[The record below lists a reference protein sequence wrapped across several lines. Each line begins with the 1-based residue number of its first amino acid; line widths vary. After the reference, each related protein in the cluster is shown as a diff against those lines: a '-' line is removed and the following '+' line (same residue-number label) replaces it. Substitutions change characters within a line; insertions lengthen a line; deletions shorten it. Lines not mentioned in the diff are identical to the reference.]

1 MPNSY
6 YTKLIISDT
15 SCLIALTNIGRL
27 NLLKELCT
35 VVYITPEV
43 AAEYG
48 EALPDWIQVIPVK
61 DAQKVQTINNDLDL
75 GESTAIALALETQN
89 SLLILDDG
97 KARRF
102 AKNIGLTM
110 TGTLALLITA
120 YKAGILPDF
129 NIVIETLRGH
139 NFRIPVNIDKYLH

>member
-1 MPNSY
+1 MPSSY
-6 YTKLIISDT
+6 YPKLIISDT

-27 NLLKELCT
+27 DLLKELCKI
-35 VVYITPEV
+35 VYITPEV
-43 AAEYG
+43 AAEFG
-48 EALPDWIQVIPVK
+48 EILPDWIQVIPVK
-61 DAQKVQTINNDLDL
+61 DVLKVKTINNILDL

-110 TGTLALLITA
+110 TGTLGLLITA
-120 YKAGILPDF
+120 YKAGILVDF
-129 NIVIETLRGH
+129 DMVIADLRKED
-139 NFRIPVNIDKYLH
+139 FRIPANINKYL